1 MAVDM
6 SLSKPN
12 LLSRGLTRTK
22 IMSKIMPIARAALMG
37 LAAAGLV
44 VSTAQAQASAAKP
57 TRADRPCFSL
67 SDWHGWS
74 SPDSKTM
81 YLKVRN
87 RDVYRLDLT
96 HGSNQLNWPGSHL
109 VTVVRGSDRIC
120 NPIDLDLRVSDGFGM
135 AIPIRAKTIT
145 KLTPDEIAAIPKKD
159 RP

>member
-1 MAVDM
+1 M
-6 SLSKPN
+6 S
-12 LLSRGLTRTK
+12 T
-22 IMSKIMPIARAALMG
+22 IMPIARVALATLAVTG
-37 LAAAGLV
+37 LIASA
-44 VSTAQAQASAAKP
+44 AQAQTPAAKP
-57 TRADRPCFSL
+57 ARGPCFSL

-74 SPDSKTM
+74 SPSEKVM

-96 HGSNQLNWPGSHL
+96 HGSNQLNWPGTHL

-135 AIPIRAKTIT
+135 AIPLRAKTIT
-145 KLTPDEIAAIPKKD
+145 KLTPEEIAAIPKKD

>member
-1 MAVDM
+1 M
-6 SLSKPN
+6 S
-12 LLSRGLTRTK
+12 T
-22 IMSKIMPIARAALMG
+22 IMPITRTALMA

-44 VSTAQAQASAAKP
+44 ASAAQAQTPAAKP
-57 TRADRPCFSL
+57 PRVERPCFSL

-74 SPDSKTM
+74 SPSEKIL

>member
-1 MAVDM
+1 M
-6 SLSKPN
+6 S
-12 LLSRGLTRTK
+12 T
-22 IMSKIMPIARAALMG
+22 IMPITRTTLMA

-44 VSTAQAQASAAKP
+44 ASAAQAQTPAAKP
-57 TRADRPCFSL
+57 ARVDRPCFSL